1 MATKSEK
8 IAARIEAAKAAAAA
22 EIAALEARAAAA
34 VEEERERMRKRVV
47 RAADRAGLLDTT
59 LTARDLETAFRG
71 ILSQPAQPAAANTD
85 QNEHESARAEVN
97 GYEH

>member
-1 MATKSEK
+1 MATKSER

-34 VEEERERMRKRVV
+34 VSEERARMRKRVV

-59 LTARDLETAFRG
+59 LTARALEDAFRD
-71 ILSQPAQPAAANTD
+71 ILSRPAQPAATNID
-85 QNEHESARAEVN
+85 QCERSAEGAEVN
-97 GYEH
+97 SYE